1 MYACFLDFS
10 AEGIFRCFVGRNLSA
25 VSEEEL
31 GIVRLFLKKRLGI
44 GRLFL
49 RKDRGLVGCFL
60 EKAGDWSA
68 VSKKGPGIAG
78 LFLRK
83 LVIGRLFLIKDRG
96 LVG

>member
-1 MYACFLDFS
+1 M
-10 AEGIFRCFVGRNLSA
+10 
-25 VSEEEL
+25 
-31 GIVRLFLKKRLGI
+31 I

-60 EKAGDWSA
+60 EKAVDWSA
-68 VSKKGPGIAG
+68 VSKKGSGIGG